1 MLTERKTAYRDI
13 AIFPVTHIDYPYPV
27 TTVFSAPPDPSQF
40 LPSYRAEPSIL
51 MLSHLTF
58 VDYRYNRLALD
69 PRTGLF
75 NMIRYAPFGEVR
87 TPWRMN

>member
-1 MLTERKTAYRDI
+1 MLRERKTAYRDI

-27 TTVFSAPPDPSQF
+27 TTVFSTPPDSSQF
-40 LPSYRAEPSIL
+40 LPSYSAGASVL
-51 MLSHLTF
+51 TLSQLAS

-75 NMIRYAPFGEVR
+75 NMIRYVLFSEVKALR
-87 TPWRMN
+87 K